1 MKLFELSSKKYKNGR
16 RPFSAVLYELQ
27 PPECVVDGVGTKYNK
42 NGLTFLEEYAKN
54 ALDSIRDM
62 NVRVEF
68 IDEDQTIINGHGE
81 TGIEDGLPVFK
92 NASTIGHCTE
102 GYIDDVNINGVIK
115 RCVCAKG
122 FLDEMCYPDFIASL
136 EEDLNNG
143 IDISGSIEIY
153 RTENNDEIV
162 YLNGWREKGRI
173 PTEYIHSGWD
183 IVANPADPNSTL
195 LELNNKNKEE
205 NNMDFNM
212 DEVKSVIKTT
222 MTELNSKDEAHAT
235 EVQKLNDQISELNS
249 QLEAKDSVITEKDGQ
264 ISELNAS
271 VEQLKK
277 ALADMKSDQET
288 YWAERNLLE
297 AELAKAKVS
306 EKLAELDDAMS
317 EFNEAEKAV
326 AKDDIAEL
334 QKKIEEC
341 KKSDELCEITSE
353 INSIKSKICMAI
365 VEAQKAEAKKNK
377 NVELNST
384 NNGQIKVEDIFSEV
398 CTESFIDDD
407 DNQLDINNIF

>member
-1 MKLFELSSKKYKNGR
+1 MTTFELSSKKYKSGR
-16 RPFSAVLYELQ
+16 RPFTATLYELQ
-27 PPECVVDGVGTKYNK
+27 PPDCVVDDVGTKYNK
-42 NGLTFLEEYAKN
+42 NGITFLEEYAEKT
-54 ALDSIRDM
+54 LDSIKDM
-62 NVRVEF
+62 SVRVEF
-68 IDEDQTIINGHGE
+68 IDDERTMISGHGE
-81 TGIEDGLPVFK
+81 TGIINDMPVFE
-92 NASTIGHCTE
+92 NATVIGHFFE
-102 GYIDDVNINGVIK
+102 GYIDDVVIDGESK
-115 RCVCAKG
+115 RCVCGKG
-122 FLDEMCYPDFIASL
+122 YLDEMCYPNFVASL
-136 EEDLNNG
+136 EENLNNG
-143 IDISGSIEIY
+143 VSVDGSIEIY
-153 RTENNDEIV
+153 KTKDNDAIV
-162 YLNGWREKGRI
+162 YKKGWIEKGRI
-173 PTEYIHSGWD
+173 PTEYVNSGWD
-183 IVANPADPNSTL
+183 MVMSPADPASTL

-271 VEQLKK
+271 VEQLRK